1 MIIEREHFRRAL
13 QRTPFHDRI
22 VELSTTENWTGWNTY
37 KVARVVD
44 KLSTEYFAVRSG
56 CAVMD
61 LTPMEKYRISGKDA
75 RAYLDRLVTRDISKL
90 RPGRVTYIIWCNDDG
105 KVIDDGTL
113 FQLAEDD
120 YRLCSQ
126 HHQLDWL
133 LMSAAGF
140 DVRIETETHDV
151 AALAVQG
158 PTSYSVLTAAGIN
171 GLAELK
177 PFGIANLQCGD
188 IPVMVSRTGYTGDLG
203 YELWVEPADAVR
215 LWDAVFDVRGQY
227 DIQAMGLDALEMVR
241 IEAGFIMPGF
251 DFNTAESTIRN
262 GYDRSPYEVGLGWV
276 VSLDK
281 GHFTGR
287 KALVAEKANPPRR
300 KLTKL
305 RVDGNK
311 PVGEAFIYAGKNG
324 KQVGEVKCTIW
335 SPIVKANL
343 ALADIECVHGKLPPN
358 LWARFDYQREL
369 KWHTAWAQCH
379 AQSEPFYSPEH
390 RSATPP
396 ARF

>member
-1 MIIEREHFRRAL
+1 MTIEHTHFRQAL

-22 VELSTTENWTGWNTY
+22 AAMSTTEEWTAWNTY

-61 LTPMEKYRISGKDA
+61 LTPMEKYRIKGKDA
-75 RAYLDRLVTRDISKL
+75 YDYLDRLLTRNISKL
-90 RPGRVTYIIWCNDDG
+90 RPGRVTYVIWCNDEG

-113 FQLAEDD
+113 FQLGEDD

-133 LMSAAGF
+133 ILSAAGF
-140 DVRIETETHDV
+140 DVQIETETHDV
-151 AALAVQG
+151 AAFAVQG
-158 PTSYSVLTAAGIN
+158 PTSFSVLESAGIG
-171 GLAELK
+171 GLDELK
-177 PFGIANLQCGD
+177 PFGTANLYCGE

-203 YELWVEPADAVR
+203 YELWTDPEHALG
-215 LWDAVFDVRGQY
+215 LWDAVLGVRGQY
-227 DIQAMGLDALEMVR
+227 DIQVMGLTALEMVR

-287 KALVAEKANPPRR
+287 KALIAEKTRPPKRQ
-300 KLTKL
+300 LTKL
-305 RVDGNK
+305 VVDGNK
-311 PVGEAFIYAGKNG
+311 PVGEAFIYDRKGGKL
-324 KQVGEVKCTIW
+324 VGEIKCTTW
-335 SPIVKANL
+335 SPILKANL
-343 ALADIECVHGKLPPN
+343 ALADIDLVDGKLPRE

-369 KWHTAWAQCH
+369 KWRTAWAECH
-379 AQSEPFYSPEH
+379 AQSKPFYSPEH

-396 ARF
+396 ERF